1 MDFFNKKI
9 ALLEKANANKVVP
22 NPKPSAPENTQKHIP
37 DPRQNI
43 KEQVNKRPVISEEED
58 IANKLLTSSVVSHIE
73 ESHKAH
79 SSDYIPKR
87 VNKSIH
93 LPVMKSSA
101 EYKKVK
107 EEIIAN
113 IEDGICELEY
123 FNIDHAKEYVESALY
138 YLRHIIEKK

>member
-9 ALLEKANANKVVP
+9 ALLEVSNVNKVVP
-22 NPKPSAPENTQKHIP
+22 NPKSASAPEKTQKQVP
-37 DPRQNI
+37 DPKQNVR
-43 KEQVNKRPVISEEED
+43 EQVYKKPEVSEEDD
-58 IANKLLTSSVVSHIE
+58 IANKLLTSSVATYIE
-73 ESHKAH
+73 ERNKNN
-79 SSDYIPKR
+79 SDYIPKR

-93 LPVMKSSA
+93 LPVIKSTP

-138 YLRHIIEKK
+138 YLKNIIEKK

>member
-9 ALLEKANANKVVP
+9 ALLANTNT
-22 NPKPSAPENTQKHIP
+22 NIRNQKPSAPENTQKQIP
-37 DPRQNI
+37 NNLKITKDDEANKKQIIPQNDDDDL
-43 KEQVNKRPVISEEED
+43 SL
-58 IANKLLTSSVVSHIE
+58 KLLTHSVVSQIE
-73 ESHKAH
+73 EIKIQ

-87 VNKSIH
+87 VNKTLH
-93 LPVMKSSA
+93 MPVTKSSA

-138 YLRHIIEKK
+138 YLKNIVS